1 MQGMFILSAQA
12 EPRTFK
18 ATKDGQETT
27 VKVIDLTLTN
37 GIDTLLASAF
47 DQQAQRLI
55 DNPVALGS
63 TLMCD
68 ISLSIKTTKEEKA
81 FQSVRLSNFAVLY
94 GGKQ

>member
-18 ATKDGQETT
+18 VTKDGQETT

-47 DQQAQRLI
+47 DQWAQRLI
-55 DNPVALGS
+55 DMPVEIGS

-68 ISLSIKTTKEEKA
+68 ISFSIKTTKEEKA
-81 FQSVRLSNFAVLY
+81 FQSVRLNNFAVLY
-94 GGKQ
+94 GPKQ

>member
-12 EPRTFK
+12 EARAFK
-18 ATKDGQETT
+18 VTKDGQETT

-37 GIDTLLASAF
+37 GIDTLLASCF
-47 DQQAQRLI
+47 DQQAQRLL
-55 DNPVALGS
+55 DFPVALGS

-68 ISLSIKTTKEEKA
+68 ISLSIKTSKEDKA
-81 FQSVRLSNFAVLY
+81 FQSVRLNNFTVLY

>member
-18 ATKDGQETT
+18 VTKDGQETT
-27 VKVIDLTLTN
+27 VKVIDVTLTN

-55 DNPVALGS
+55 DNPVTVGS

-68 ISLSIKTTKEEKA
+68 ISLSIKTSKEDKA
-81 FQSVRLSNFAVLY
+81 FQSVRLNNFAVLY